1 MIDSKGKKAGS
12 IVTNERKTVLVV
24 DDEENAR
31 IGLSCFLSQEGY
43 DVATASDGAE
53 ALEILRDNP
62 HTSLII
68 SDINMPGMNGMSLLR
83 EVNRQHPEMAIIMV
97 TAYGEVESYIDAMNL
112 GAFEYLHKP
121 VRTEELKLAMRKV
134 LAKSVNQKNILTIER

>member
-1 MIDSKGKKAGS
+1 VKKAGS

-24 DDEENAR
+24 DDEEIAL
-31 IGLSCFLSQEGY
+31 IVLSCFLCQEGY
-43 DVATASDGAE
+43 DVATASDGVE

-62 HTSLII
+62 HTSLVI

-83 EVNRQHPEMAIIMV
+83 EVNRQHPETAIIMV

-134 LAKSVNQKNILTIER
+134 LAKSVNQKNNLTIER

>member
-1 MIDSKGKKAGS
+1 VAS
-12 IVTNERKTVLVV
+12 ERKTVLIV

-31 IGLSCFLSQEGY
+31 IGLSCFLCQEGFE
-43 DVATASDGAE
+43 VETAINGEE
-53 ALEILRDNP
+53 ALQILREHP

-83 EVNRQHPEMAIIMV
+83 EVNRHHPETAIIMV

-121 VRTEELKLAMRKV
+121 VRTDELKLAMHKV
-134 LAKSVNQKNILTIER
+134 FAKSSNYKNH

>member
-1 MIDSKGKKAGS
+1 MKAGS

-31 IGLSCFLSQEGY
+31 IGLSCFLTQEGY
-43 DVATASDGAE
+43 DVAIASDGEE
-53 ALEILRDNP
+53 ALEVLRENP

-83 EVNRQHPEMAIIMV
+83 EVNRQHPETAIIMV

-112 GAFEYLHKP
+112 GAFDYLHKP
-121 VRTEELKLAMRKV
+121 VRTEELKLAIRKI
-134 LAKSVNQKNILTIER
+134 LAKSGNIKSN

>member
-1 MIDSKGKKAGS
+1 M
-12 IVTNERKTVLVV
+12 VTEERKTVLIV

-31 IGLSCFLSQEGY
+31 IGLSHFLSQEGY
-43 DVATASDGAE
+43 EVETASDGEE
-53 ALEILRDNP
+53 ALEILRVHP

-83 EVNRQHPEMAIIMV
+83 EVNRQHPETAIIML

-112 GAFEYLHKP
+112 GALEYLHKP
-121 VRTEELKLAMRKV
+121 VRIDELKLAMRMV
-134 LAKSVNQKNILTIER
+134 LAKSSNLKNNQ

>member
-1 MIDSKGKKAGS
+1 MTS
-12 IVTNERKTVLVV
+12 ERKTVLIV

-31 IGLSCFLSQEGY
+31 IGLSCFLAQEGY
-43 DVATASDGAE
+43 DVETASDGEE

-62 HTSLII
+62 QTSLVI

-83 EVNRQHPEMAIIMV
+83 EVNREHPETAIIMV

-121 VRTEELKLAMRKV
+121 VRIEELKLAMRKV
-134 LAKSVNQKNILTIER
+134 LAKSGSHSTTES

>member
-1 MIDSKGKKAGS
+1 MTS
-12 IVTNERKTVLVV
+12 ERKTVLIV

-31 IGLSCFLSQEGY
+31 IGLSCFLIQEGY
-43 DVATASDGAE
+43 DVAIACDGEE
-53 ALEILRDNP
+53 ALELLRTTP

-83 EVNRQHPEMAIIMV
+83 EVNRHHPETAIILV

-121 VRTEELKLAMRKV
+121 VRTEELKFAMRKI
-134 LAKSVNQKNILTIER
+134 LAKKSTLKSTIL

>member
-1 MIDSKGKKAGS
+1 MKAGA
-12 IVTNERKTVLVV
+12 IVTSERKTVLIV

-31 IGLSCFLSQEGY
+31 IGLSYFLCQEGY
-43 DVATASDGAE
+43 DVETACDGAE
-53 ALEILRDNP
+53 ALEILKEHP

-83 EVNRQHPEMAIIMV
+83 EVNRQHPETAIIMV

-134 LAKSVNQKNILTIER
+134 LAKSASHKNQ

>member
-1 MIDSKGKKAGS
+1 M
-12 IVTNERKTVLVV
+12 TNERKTVLVV

-31 IGLSCFLSQEGY
+31 IGLSCFLCQEGY

-62 HTSLII
+62 HTSLVI

-83 EVNRQHPEMAIIMV
+83 EVNRQHPETAIIMV

-134 LAKSVNQKNILTIER
+134 LAKSVNQKNNLTIER

>member
-1 MIDSKGKKAGS
+1 M
-12 IVTNERKTVLVV
+12 TNERKTILVV

-43 DVATASDGAE
+43 DVEIACDGEE
-53 ALEILRDNP
+53 ALKFLRANP

-121 VRTEELKLAMRKV
+121 VRTEELKLAMRKI
-134 LAKSVNQKNILTIER
+134 LAKSGAFKNN

>member
-1 MIDSKGKKAGS
+1 MTS
-12 IVTNERKTVLVV
+12 ERKTVLIV

-31 IGLSCFLSQEGY
+31 IGLSYFLCQEGY
-43 DVATASDGAE
+43 DVETACDGKE
-53 ALEILRDNP
+53 ALEILREHP

-83 EVNRQHPEMAIIMV
+83 EVNRQHPETAIIMV

-121 VRTEELKLAMRKV
+121 VRTDELKLAMRKV
-134 LAKSVNQKNILTIER
+134 LAKSASHKNQ

>member
-1 MIDSKGKKAGS
+1 VAS
-12 IVTNERKTVLVV
+12 ERKTVLIV

-31 IGLSCFLSQEGY
+31 IGLSCFLDQEGY
-43 DVATASDGAE
+43 DVKTASDGEE
-53 ALEILRDNP
+53 ALQLLKEHP

-68 SDINMPGMNGMSLLR
+68 SDINMPGLNGMGLLR
-83 EVNRQHPEMAIIMV
+83 EVNRQHPETAIIMV

-121 VRTEELKLAMRKV
+121 VRTDDLKLAIRKV
-134 LAKSVNQKNILTIER
+134 FAKSSHSKNH

>member
-1 MIDSKGKKAGS
+1 
-12 IVTNERKTVLVV
+12 VTNERKTVLVV

-31 IGLSCFLSQEGY
+31 IGLSCFLCQEGY
-43 DVATASDGAE
+43 DVTTASDGSE
-53 ALEILRDNP
+53 ALEILRENP

-68 SDINMPGMNGMSLLR
+68 SDINMPGMNGMALLR
-83 EVNRQHPEMAIIMV
+83 EVNRQHPETAIIMV

-134 LAKSVNQKNILTIER
+134 LAKSGTHKNH

>member
-1 MIDSKGKKAGS
+1 MVKR
-12 IVTNERKTVLVV
+12 ERKTVLIV

-31 IGLSCFLSQEGY
+31 IGLSHFLFQEGY
-43 DVATASDGAE
+43 DVTIACDGKE
-53 ALEILRDNP
+53 ALEILRNNP

-68 SDINMPGMNGMSLLR
+68 SDINMPGMNGMNLLR
-83 EVNRQHPEMAIIMV
+83 EVNRQHPSMAMIMV

-121 VRTEELKLAMRKV
+121 VRTEELKLAMRKI
-134 LAKSVNQKNILTIER
+134 LARNDNNKNH

>member
-1 MIDSKGKKAGS
+1 M
-12 IVTNERKTVLVV
+12 TNERKTVLIV

-31 IGLSCFLSQEGY
+31 IGLSGFLYQEGY
-43 DVATASDGAE
+43 DVETACDGEE
-53 ALEILRDNP
+53 ALQILRDHP

-83 EVNRQHPEMAIIMV
+83 EVSRQHPEMAIIMV

-121 VRTEELKLAMRKV
+121 VRIEELKLAMRKV
-134 LAKSVNQKNILTIER
+134 LAKNGNIKKN

>member
-1 MIDSKGKKAGS
+1 M
-12 IVTNERKTVLVV
+12 TNERKTVLIV

-43 DVATASDGAE
+43 DVETASDGEE
-53 ALEILRDNP
+53 ALEILRHNP
-62 HTSLII
+62 QTSLII

-83 EVNRQHPEMAIIMV
+83 EVNRQHPETAIIMV
-97 TAYGEVESYIDAMNL
+97 TAYGEIETYIDAMNL

-121 VRTEELKLAMRKV
+121 VRIEELKLAMRKV
-134 LAKSVNQKNILTIER
+134 LAKSGNLKNH

>member
-1 MIDSKGKKAGS
+1 MVSD
-12 IVTNERKTVLVV
+12 RKTVLIV

-31 IGLSCFLSQEGY
+31 IGLSCFLTQEGY
-43 DVATASDGAE
+43 DVETASDGEE
-53 ALEILRDNP
+53 ALEVLRNHP
-62 HTSLII
+62 QTSLII

-83 EVNRQHPEMAIIMV
+83 EVNRQHPETAIIMV

-121 VRTEELKLAMRKV
+121 VRTEELKTAMRKV
-134 LAKSVNQKNILTIER
+134 LAKSGHHKTQ